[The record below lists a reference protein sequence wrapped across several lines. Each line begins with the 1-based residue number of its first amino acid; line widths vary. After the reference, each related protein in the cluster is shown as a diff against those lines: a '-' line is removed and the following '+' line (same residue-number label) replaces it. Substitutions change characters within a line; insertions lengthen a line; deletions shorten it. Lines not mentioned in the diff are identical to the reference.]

1 MAKGH
6 RSQIKRARNES
17 NRETRPSAK
26 LSYAR
31 ISVQK
36 ACYVLDAIRGKD
48 VQTAL
53 GILTYNPRYASSV
66 IKKLLES
73 AIANAENNHQLNIDK
88 LFVSEA
94 YCGKG
99 LVMKRMHA
107 RGRGRGARVLKP
119 FSNITIVV
127 TERQE

>member
-1 MAKGH
+1 MGKSKDTRRLQANQAQAVCNALRTSPRKLNLV
-6 RSQIKRARNES
+6 AES
-17 NRETRPSAK
+17 
-26 LSYAR
+26 
-31 ISVQK
+31 
-36 ACYVLDAIRGKD
+36 IRGLAVEKA
-48 VQTAL
+48 VAE
-53 GILTYNPRYASSV
+53 LTFSKKRIAKSV
-66 IKKLLES
+66 LQS

>member
-1 MAKGH
+1 MGKSKDTRRLQANQAQAVCNALRTSPASLTWLPNRSADWLLRRLLPNSLSKKRIAK
-6 RSQIKRARNES
+6 
-17 NRETRPSAK
+17 
-26 LSYAR
+26 
-31 ISVQK
+31 SVLK
-36 ACYVLDAIRGKD
+36 VL
-48 VQTAL
+48 Q
-53 GILTYNPRYASSV
+53 
-66 IKKLLES
+66 S

>member
-1 MAKGH
+1 MGKSKDTRRLQANQAQAVCNALRTSPRKLNLV
-6 RSQIKRARNES
+6 AES
-17 NRETRPSAK
+17 
-26 LSYAR
+26 
-31 ISVQK
+31 
-36 ACYVLDAIRGKD
+36 IRGLD

-53 GILTYNPRYASSV
+53 GIVTYNPRYASEL
-66 IKKLLES
+66 IAKLLKS

>member
-1 MAKGH
+1 MATGH
-6 RSQIKRARNES
+6 RSQIKRERNA
-17 NRETRPSAK
+17 NKDTRPSAK

-31 ISVQK
+31 VSVQK
-36 ACYVLDAIRGKD
+36 ACFVLDAIRGKN
-48 VQTAL
+48 VQDAL
-53 GILTYNPRYASSV
+53 AILTYNPRYASSV

-88 LFVSEA
+88 LYVSEA
-94 YCGKG
+94 YVGKG

-119 FSNITIVV
+119 FSNLTIVV
-127 TERQE
+127 TERGE

>member
-1 MAKGH
+1 MGKSKDTRRLQANQAQAVCNALRTSPRKLNLV
-6 RSQIKRARNES
+6 AES
-17 NRETRPSAK
+17 
-26 LSYAR
+26 
-31 ISVQK
+31 
-36 ACYVLDAIRGKD
+36 IRGLA
-48 VQTAL
+48 VAE
-53 GILTYNPRYASSV
+53 LTFSKKRIAKSV
-66 IKKLLES
+66 LKVLQS

>member
-1 MAKGH
+1 MGKSKDTRRLQANQAQAVCNALRTSPRKLNLV
-6 RSQIKRARNES
+6 AES
-17 NRETRPSAK
+17 
-26 LSYAR
+26 
-31 ISVQK
+31 
-36 ACYVLDAIRGKD
+36 IRGLAVEKA
-48 VQTAL
+48 VAE
-53 GILTYNPRYASSV
+53 LTFSKKRIAKSV
-66 IKKLLES
+66 LKVLQS

-99 LVMKRMHA
+99 LVKKRMHA